1 MTGARDHNGQARWL
15 WLLRRGPMEM
25 LATIV
30 IALGFLM
37 LFQPF
42 VLVFYSYSF
51 AVLLVGVAMFVVVS
65 KFPE

>member
-1 MTGARDHNGQARWL
+1 MRGARNDEGPVARL

-42 VLVFYSYSF
+42 VLALYSYSF
-51 AVLLVGVAMFVVVS
+51 ATLLAGVAMFVIVS